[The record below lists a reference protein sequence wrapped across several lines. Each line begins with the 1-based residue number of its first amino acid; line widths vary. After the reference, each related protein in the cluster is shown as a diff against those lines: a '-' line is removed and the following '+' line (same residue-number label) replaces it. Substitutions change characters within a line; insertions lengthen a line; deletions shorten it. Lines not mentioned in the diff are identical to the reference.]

1 MLDCSNVS
9 IVIVSFKSEEAL
21 SNLLPSIP
29 LECETIIVNNDS
41 PLPEKIKE
49 IRNFS
54 EILNSENKGFGSAC
68 NIGVKSNEYK
78 VNVINF
84 FISTK
89 GVYFFYNVN
98 SSFMKGFKWLYILD
112 HYSLKMSNNTY

>member
-54 EILNSENKGFGSAC
+54 EILNSENKGCGSAC
-68 NIGVKSNEYK
+68 NIGVKAAR
-78 VNVINF
+78 
-84 FISTK
+84 
-89 GVYFFYNVN
+89 
-98 SSFMKGFKWLYILD
+98 
-112 HYSLKMSNNTY
+112 